1 MGPQVWPR
9 DRETVVQTPV
19 VAWPESG
26 TLVKQIF
33 GWEVNG
39 AACGAPWIS
48 KAGWLIAAS
57 QRNGTSEQQWL
68 FSNGNVKMPGCINR
82 D

>member
-1 MGPQVWPR
+1 MWRAVDQ
-9 DRETVVQTPV
+9 Q
-19 VAWPESG
+19 
-26 TLVKQIF
+26 
-33 GWEVNG
+33 
-39 AACGAPWIS
+39 
-48 KAGWLIAAS
+48 GWLVIAAS